1 LKSETIR
8 DTGELLNCTRRSP
21 NDFKCYRGQCDASWS
36 LIPSF
41 YRGLDEFQPP
51 STDLEGGEWLGAVE
65 RDIYREFE
73 LKGRRFASREW
84 EFHNPWHRLI
94 FAQHYGLP
102 TRLLDWSKSALIA
115 AYFAVNSHP
124 DQDGALWCINV
135 SAMPFPSALGRRMKT
150 AGFRL
155 AQLDACVTRDRLS
168 FLWPVSFKIVE
179 ETASPAAQAI
189 ASDQNGD
196 SERDGFLLV
205 IEPPVLEGR
214 LHSQKSVFTTY
225 IDYDESRLIWDHRRY
240 IEQIEQHHTSEI
252 LTKFVIP
259 RAAKEL
265 IRRDLET
272 NQINVGEVFPDLPG
286 LVERLKRERE
296 DSFRYSKEAKL
307 LALTASV

>member
-1 LKSETIR
+1 MKSETIR

-51 STDLEGGEWLGAVE
+51 PTDLEDGEWLGALE
-65 RDIYREFE
+65 RDVYREFE
-73 LKGRRFASREW
+73 LKGRRFASRKW

-168 FLWPVSFKIVE
+168 FLWPVSLKIVE

-196 SERDGFLLV
+196 SERDGFLVV
-205 IEPPVLEGR
+205 IERWCLPDEAGHLAYRPAFRRGR
-214 LHSQKSVFTTY
+214 QLGRHSMSRPTAPAAVSRFTW
-225 IDYDESRLIWDHRRY
+225 SSGLASAVVVSAVRRAQRS
-240 IEQIEQHHTSEI
+240 ISSI
-252 LTKFVIP
+252 
-259 RAAKEL
+259 AAT
-265 IRRDLET
+265 RR
-272 NQINVGEVFPDLPG
+272 
-286 LVERLKRERE
+286 
-296 DSFRYSKEAKL
+296 EA
-307 LALTASV
+307 AT